1 MELRISYLRE
11 AWRKD
16 TIYRV
21 KSYCIALVCF
31 IALDVTSAI
40 AGACV
45 EEREFRAS
53 YDGSVERFCAIEP
66 NCTNATVDVLF
77 ALHGHGS
84 DRRQFVDQERGE
96 CKAARDV
103 ASERGML
110 YVSPDYRA
118 KTSWMGPAAESDM
131 LDLVMAFQKD
141 HPGGRVFVCGGSM
154 GGTGALT
161 FTARHPGLIAG
172 VTAFNPLADHLSYT
186 NFQDAI
192 EASFGARKSD
202 RPDLFR
208 ERSALYRPEAFTM
221 PVSITVGGKDA
232 TVPPE
237 SARRLAALIAKDR
250 PELVYLDDC
259 PTRGHETDYVASR
272 RALEEMFRRAE
283 RGRDLK

>member
-1 MELRISYLRE
+1 M
-11 AWRKD
+11 
-16 TIYRV
+16 
-21 KSYCIALVCF
+21 KSYCIVLACS

-53 YDGSVERFCAIEP
+53 YDGSVERFCTIGP

-131 LDLVMAFQKD
+131 LDLVMAFKKD
-141 HPGGRVFVCGGSM
+141 HPDGRVFLCGGSM

-161 FTARHPGLIAG
+161 FAARHPELVSG
-172 VTAFNPLADHLSYT
+172 VVAFNPLADHLSYT
-186 NFQDAI
+186 NFQEAI
-192 EASFGARKSD
+192 ETSFGVRKAD
-202 RPDLFR
+202 CPDVFR
-208 ERSALYRPEAFTM
+208 DRSALYHARAFTM
-221 PVSITVGGKDA
+221 PISVTVGGKDE

-237 SARRLAALIAKDR
+237 SARRLVTEISKSR
-250 PELVYLDDC
+250 PELVYFDES
-259 PTRGHETDYVASR
+259 PARGHETDYVASR
-272 RALEEMFRRAE
+272 RALEEMFRRADE
-283 RGRDLK
+283 RKRKQGT